1 MEQIFNLNNIK
12 RTITLNQSISSLK
25 TEQMAAE
32 QYTPDEKDLSIL
44 RLLQKDA
51 KMSVRDISA
60 RINLSPTPT
69 HERIKRM
76 EKLGI
81 IKEYTAVVDRKK
93 VNKGMMVICMIAL
106 NAHNKKMAGKFIEEV
121 GKLKEVVEFYNISGD
136 FDFMLKILAPN
147 MDEFHEFFVNKL
159 SEIEGIGQTKSI
171 FVMNSIKESPQIL

>member
-1 MEQIFNLNNIK
+1 M
-12 RTITLNQSISSLK
+12 T
-25 TEQMAAE
+25 AA
-32 QYTPDEKDLSIL
+32 QYTVDEKDLSIL
-44 RLLQKDA
+44 RILQKDA
-51 KMSVRDISA
+51 KLSIRDVAA

-81 IKEYTAVVDRKK
+81 IKEYITVVDRKK

-106 NAHNKKMAGKFIEEV
+106 NVHHKKTAGRFIEEV
-121 GKLKEVVEFYNISGD
+121 SRLKEVVEFYNISGD

-171 FVMNSIKESPQIL
+171 FVMNSIKESTQIL

>member
-1 MEQIFNLNNIK
+1 MA
-12 RTITLNQSISSLK
+12 
-25 TEQMAAE
+25 TEN
-32 QYTPDEKDLSIL
+32 YSVDEKDLSIL

-51 KMSVRDISA
+51 KLSIRDLAA

-81 IKEYTAVVDRKK
+81 IKEYTAIVDRKK
-93 VNKGMMVICMIAL
+93 VNKGMMVVCMIAL
-106 NAHNKKMAGKFIEEV
+106 NAHNKSIATKFIEEV
-121 GKLKEVVEFYNISGD
+121 SKLKEVVEFYNISGE

-147 MDEFHEFFVNKL
+147 MDEFHDFFVNQL

-171 FVMNSIKESPQIL
+171 FVMNSIKESSQIL

>member
-1 MEQIFNLNNIK
+1 
-12 RTITLNQSISSLK
+12 
-25 TEQMAAE
+25 MASE
-32 QYTPDEKDLSIL
+32 NYSVDEKDLSIL

-51 KMSVRDISA
+51 KLSIRDISA

-81 IKEYTAVVDRKK
+81 IKEYTAIVDRKK
-93 VNKGMMVICMIAL
+93 VNKGMMVVCMIAL
-106 NAHNKKMAGKFIEEV
+106 NAHNKSVATKFIEQV
-121 GKLKEVVEFYNISGD
+121 SKLKEVVEFYNISGE

-147 MDEFHEFFVNKL
+147 MDEFHEFFVNQL

-171 FVMNSIKESPQIL
+171 FVMNSIKESAQIL

>member
-1 MEQIFNLNNIK
+1 MA
-12 RTITLNQSISSLK
+12 
-25 TEQMAAE
+25 TEN
-32 QYTPDEKDLSIL
+32 YSVDEKDLSIL

-51 KMSVRDISA
+51 KLSIRDIAA

-81 IKEYTAVVDRKK
+81 IKEYTAIVDRKK
-93 VNKGMMVICMIAL
+93 VNKGMMVVCMIAL
-106 NAHNKKMAGKFIEEV
+106 NAHNKSIATKFIEEV
-121 GKLKEVVEFYNISGD
+121 SKLKEVVEFYNISGE

-147 MDEFHEFFVNKL
+147 MDEFHDFFVNQL

-171 FVMNSIKESPQIL
+171 FVMNSIKESSQIL

>member
-1 MEQIFNLNNIK
+1 
-12 RTITLNQSISSLK
+12 
-25 TEQMAAE
+25 MAAE
-32 QYTPDEKDLSIL
+32 QYTVDEKDLSIL
-44 RLLQKDA
+44 RILQKDA
-51 KMSVRDISA
+51 KLSVRDIAA

-81 IKEYTAVVDRKK
+81 IREYTAVVDRKK

-106 NAHNKKMAGKFIEEV
+106 NVHNKKTAGHFIAEV
-121 GKLKEVVEFYNISGD
+121 SKLKEVVEFYNISGD

-147 MDEFHEFFVNKL
+147 MDEFHEFFVNTL

-171 FVMNSIKESPQIL
+171 FVMNSIKESSQIL

>member
-1 MEQIFNLNNIK
+1 MA
-12 RTITLNQSISSLK
+12 
-25 TEQMAAE
+25 TEN
-32 QYTPDEKDLSIL
+32 YTPDEKDLSIL

-51 KMSVRDISA
+51 KLSVRDISG

-76 EKLGI
+76 EKSGI
-81 IKEYTAVVDRKK
+81 IKEYTAVLDRKK

-106 NAHNKKMAGKFIEEV
+106 NAHNKKIATQFIEEV

-136 FDFMLKILAPN
+136 FDFLLKILAPN

-171 FVMNSIKESPQIL
+171 FVMNSIKESNQII

>member
-1 MEQIFNLNNIK
+1 MEQKCYCKIIK
-12 RTITLNQSISSLK
+12 RTNTPIHQNFTFK
-25 TEQMAAE
+25 TGQMTTE
-32 QYTPDEKDLSIL
+32 NYTPDNKDLSIL

-51 KMSVRDISA
+51 KMSIRDISA

-106 NAHNKKMAGKFIEEV
+106 NVHNKKTAGKFIEEV

-147 MDEFHEFFVNKL
+147 MDEFHEFFINKL

-171 FVMNSIKESPQIL
+171 FVMNSIKESAQIL

>member
-1 MEQIFNLNNIK
+1 
-12 RTITLNQSISSLK
+12 
-25 TEQMAAE
+25 MAAE
-32 QYTPDEKDLSIL
+32 QYTVDEKDLSIL
-44 RLLQKDA
+44 RILQKDA
-51 KMSVRDISA
+51 KLSVRDIAA

-81 IKEYTAVVDRKK
+81 IREYTALVDRKK

-106 NAHNKKMAGKFIEEV
+106 NVHNKKTAGHFIAEV
-121 GKLKEVVEFYNISGD
+121 SKLKEVVEFYNISGD

-147 MDEFHEFFVNKL
+147 MDKFHEFFVNTL

-171 FVMNSIKESPQIL
+171 FVMNSIKESSQIL

>member
-1 MEQIFNLNNIK
+1 MPPENY
-12 RTITLNQSISSLK
+12 TL
-25 TEQMAAE
+25 
-32 QYTPDEKDLSIL
+32 DEKDLAIL

-51 KMSVRDISA
+51 KLSVRDLSA
-60 RINLSPTPT
+60 QINLSSTPT

-81 IKEYTAVVDRKK
+81 IKEYIAVLDRKK

-106 NAHNKKMAGKFIEEV
+106 NAHNKKTASKFIEEV
-121 GKLKEVVEFYNISGD
+121 TKLKEVVEFYNISGD

-147 MDEFHEFFVNKL
+147 MDEFHEFFVNQL

-171 FVMNSIKESPQIL
+171 FVMNSIKESSQIIY